1 MGSPPRL
8 SVLLPL
14 QDERE
19 TAIACVEAWRRQS
32 LDPAA
37 YEIVALAPGADTAM
51 EEAVRP
57 LLREADRWIARPGRD
72 EYELYD
78 IGAEA
83 ARGEFLFLTEAHCV
97 PEHDCLEAM
106 IEELERT
113 GAPGVRGDSV
123 PDVRGV
129 LGELELEMFDKAQKR
144 EEDPEHW
151 RKVLIHSLAVR
162 RDLFLEAG
170 GTPSRYGDF
179 CTWVLAIS
187 LDRRGSR
194 IAYSP
199 KPRVSHTYDGDL
211 DHVDP
216 FVRSFRRGEV
226 LYRIEQPPEALN
238 GYLEWVPEWERRLEY
253 TRSGARLALRSALA
267 LRHRGGI
274 GAGGRHLGI
283 ALFGVR
289 AGIARARWRAAAAA
303 RRARQSGDA
312 DRLRGPFRQ
321 FWRQT
326 SRRGV
331 LEGLAETSPGPAEP
345 AAETDID
352 LTESWAGRAIGL
364 HDIEG
369 IDGEPT
375 FRWTE
380 PLALLRVAVPGPGR
394 SRCRL
399 LMRPFERP
407 GRARPANPRIAVDNR
422 RVPVRVTEET
432 IEFEIDPGEHWIAL
446 ACNPLRPRRHGVNDP
461 RRLGVPVRSL
471 SFDPAGPQTGR

>member
-1 MGSPPRL
+1 VSGPPRI

-19 TAIACVEAWRRQS
+19 TAIGCVRAWTVQS

-37 YEIVALAPGADTAM
+37 YEIIALAPGEDTDM
-51 EEAVRP
+51 EDAVRP
-57 LLREADRWIARPGRD
+57 LLRPADRWIARPGRD
-72 EYELYD
+72 EYELFD

-97 PEHDCLEAM
+97 PERDCLEAM
-106 IEELERT
+106 TEELDRT

-129 LGELELEMFDKAQKR
+129 LGELELEMFEEAQKR

-151 RKVLIHSLAVR
+151 RKVLIHSLALR

-199 KPRVSHTYDGDL
+199 KPRVRHTYDGDL

-226 LYRIEQPPEALN
+226 LYRIERPPEQLN

-253 TRSGARLALRSALA
+253 TRSGAWLALRAALA
-267 LRHRGGI
+267 LRHRGGFT
-274 GAGGRHLGI
+274 ASGRHLGI

-289 AGIARARWRAAAAA
+289 VGIRRARSRAAAAA
-303 RRARQSGDA
+303 RKARGSGDTEE
-312 DRLRGPFRQ
+312 LRVPFWE

-331 LEGLAETSPGPAEP
+331 LEGLAEVRPAPAEP
-345 AAETDID
+345 AAEPAVD

-364 HDIEG
+364 HDVEDIEG
-369 IDGEPT
+369 EPP

-394 SRCRL
+394 RRARL
-399 LMRPFERP
+399 LLRPFERP
-407 GRARPANPRIAVDNR
+407 GEARPADPRIAVDNR
-422 RVPVRVTEET
+422 RVPTRVMEER

-446 ACNPLRPRRHGVNDP
+446 ACNPLRPRRHGIDDP